1 MKGEPMKT
9 LILTDETYGQLVAL
23 PGVTALLHHEPERLE
38 PDRELV
44 HMARNGVV
52 PQAFTRAV
60 AFRDAAREAA
70 DDTREVVE
78 DLIRHAHA
86 AGVGPTRLAEWAQI
100 RPRRIYELME
110 KSA

>member
-1 MKGEPMKT
+1 MKT

-52 PQAFTRAV
+52 PQAFKRAV

>member
-1 MKGEPMKT
+1 MKT
-9 LILTDETYGQLVAL
+9 LILTDETYSKLVAL
-23 PGVTALLHHEPERLE
+23 PGASDLLHREPTRLE

-44 HMARNGVV
+44 QMARGGEV
-52 PQAFTRAV
+52 PLAFERAV

-70 DDTREVVE
+70 DDTRRVVE
-78 DLIRHAHA
+78 DLILHAHA
-86 AGVGPTRLAEWAQI
+86 AGVGPAALARWAQI